1 MRSSVKD
8 NDHYRRTDRRTD
20 ETAGNFLYSV
30 FLSTLSVCPTPIMP
44 LLLLLVGPILFFF
57 SFLVSF
63 YTWKF
68 SFLLSSAFKLHFIF
82 RFAIYV
88 RFLCLRRK
96 KRYNWFSPEIFFL
109 RLIIVLCVCVCVC
122 LCKCL
127 CVQFFFPLFFSSM
140 PFCKDFS
147 YLDYLKSL
155 LHPTGRE
162 RHTLLLDLIKT
173 QYISV
178 FQDKGTGVLP
188 LTNSGAP
195 PLQKSYKLE
204 YSMKLCVCCV
214 AFILMSIQWNQ
225 NL

>member
-1 MRSSVKD
+1 
-8 NDHYRRTDRRTD
+8 
-20 ETAGNFLYSV
+20 
-30 FLSTLSVCPTPIMP
+30 MP

-57 SFLVSF
+57 FPSFFLYLKVFFFTLVCLQVAFYFPFCHLRSF
-63 YTWKF
+63 PVSQKKETVQLIL
-68 SFLLSSAFKLHFIF
+68 SRDFLLSAYYCS
-82 RFAIYV
+82 V
-88 RFLCLRRK
+88 
-96 KRYNWFSPEIFFL
+96 
-109 RLIIVLCVCVCVC
+109 CVCVCLSVC

-127 CVQFFFPLFFSSM
+127 CVQFFFSLFFSSM
-140 PFCKDFS
+140 PFYKDFS

-204 YSMKLCVCCV
+204 
-214 AFILMSIQWNQ
+214 
-225 NL
+225 